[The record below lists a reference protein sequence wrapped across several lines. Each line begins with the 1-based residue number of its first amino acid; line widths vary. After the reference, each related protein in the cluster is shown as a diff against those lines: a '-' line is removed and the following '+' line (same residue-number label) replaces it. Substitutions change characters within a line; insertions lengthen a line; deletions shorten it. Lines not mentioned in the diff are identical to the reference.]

1 MGQKFGTITFC
12 HLLKIIFQ
20 IFPIGHNV
28 KVLVIQIQ
36 RIMTISK
43 SLAGEPIHFHYIST
57 EMGMETL

>member
-12 HLLKIIFQ
+12 HLLKLIFL

-28 KVLVIQIQ
+28 TVRVIQ
-36 RIMTISK
+36 MTISK
-43 SLAGEPIHFHYIST
+43 ILADEPIKFHTIST